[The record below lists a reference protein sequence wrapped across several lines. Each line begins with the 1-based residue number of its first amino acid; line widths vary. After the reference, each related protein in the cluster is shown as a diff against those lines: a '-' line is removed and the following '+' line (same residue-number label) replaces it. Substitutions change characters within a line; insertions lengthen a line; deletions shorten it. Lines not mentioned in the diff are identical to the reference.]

1 MLFNIRLEVLANA
14 IWQEKETNVSQIGK
28 EEIKLSLF
36 TDDMIVYVENSEES
50 TEKFQEQV
58 SDYNKVSGHKVNIQK
73 SITFSNTSNDNR
85 NLKCKT

>member
-1 MLFNIRLEVLANA
+1 
-14 IWQEKETNVSQIGK
+14 
-28 EEIKLSLF
+28 
-36 TDDMIVYVENSEES
+36 MIVYVENSEES
-50 TEKFQEQV
+50 TEKLQELV